1 MKGRKS
7 RLEDLQTT
15 NSVQELQKKLY
26 LKAKSDVKFRFYALY
41 DKVYREDVL
50 LEAWKQVRKNH
61 GAAGIDKE
69 SIEDIEREGVESLLR
84 EIRAE
89 LKEKRYKP
97 SPTKR
102 VYIPKP
108 DGKKRPLSIPT
119 VKDRIVQTALK
130 IALEPIFEADFEDC
144 SYGFRKGHSGQEA
157 AQEVRKLL
165 NSGYT
170 KVIDTDIEDCFGSIP
185 HRELLDMIA
194 KRVVD
199 GEILRLVKL
208 FLKAGVMEE
217 NNITRDY
224 RGTPQGGV
232 ISPLLANI
240 YLNNLDK
247 GWKPISK
254 NARLIRYADDI
265 VILTRA
271 YVVGY
276 KKHLEDILGGMKLRL
291 KQAKTRIV
299 EAEKESFDF
308 LGYTFR
314 ETVSRRTEKRF
325 ALWYPSGKAMKAIR
339 RKVREIADHRR
350 PVKVEQIIK
359 ELKPVT
365 RGWVNYFRM
374 SNAADK
380 FDAVKWYTAQ
390 RVRKFMRRRRQE
402 RGFGYKKYPGS
413 YLYKTLGLY
422 NDYRVCWAKAI
433 R

>member
-1 MKGRKS
+1 M
-7 RLEDLQTT
+7 EDLQTT

-50 LEAWKQVRKNH
+50 MEAWKQVRKNH
-61 GAAGIDKE
+61 GAEGIDKK
-69 SIEDIEREGVESLLR
+69 SIEDIEREGVETLLR
-84 EIRAE
+84 GIRAE

-97 SPTKR
+97 SPTRR

-130 IALEPIFEADFEDC
+130 IVLEPIFEADFEDC

-170 KVIDTDIEDCFGSIP
+170 KVIDTDTEDCFGSIP

-247 GWKPISK
+247 GWKPINKS
-254 NARLIRYADDI
+254 ARLIRYADDI

-276 KKHLEDILGGMKLRL
+276 KKHLEDAYI
-291 KQAKTRIV
+291 IC
-299 EAEKESFDF
+299 
-308 LGYTFR
+308 Y
-314 ETVSRRTEKRF
+314 
-325 ALWYPSGKAMKAIR
+325 GK
-339 RKVREIADHRR
+339 
-350 PVKVEQIIK
+350 IK
-359 ELKPVT
+359 
-365 RGWVNYFRM
+365 
-374 SNAADK
+374 
-380 FDAVKWYTAQ
+380 
-390 RVRKFMRRRRQE
+390 
-402 RGFGYKKYPGS
+402 
-413 YLYKTLGLY
+413 
-422 NDYRVCWAKAI
+422 
-433 R
+433 